1 MKRKNR
7 ELWILFLSLIVLAF
21 SSANATPVVGRGV
34 GKEAASEYF
43 QKRGSER
50 DPAEAPAPSDHF
62 LALHLGKI
70 TSGDAWEWGMNGRQT
85 GMSGSTFG
93 VTYRMEEWTKSM
105 DMNLRVDFIEYD
117 AAGEKP
123 TKMSLMPLWIFPEAS
138 SRFPLY
144 FGFGAGVGVFF
155 KQIRDESAL
164 SFDYQLI
171 AGARFFNVYEATG
184 FFIEAGLKNHIQL
197 LTSGQFNGTFISA
210 GAVFTF

>member
-1 MKRKNR
+1 MKLYAIKI
-7 ELWILFLSLIVLAF
+7 EIVILLMGILAQ
-21 SSANATPVVGRGV
+21 AKEATPLVGRDV
-34 GKEAASEYF
+34 GKGAASEYF
-43 QKRGSER
+43 QKRA
-50 DPAEAPAPSDHF
+50 PAEAPAPSDHF

-70 TSGDAWEWGMNGRQT
+70 TNGDAWEWGMNGRQSD
-85 GMSGSTFG
+85 MSGSTFG
-93 VTYRMEEWTKSM
+93 VTYRLEEWSKSM

-138 SRFPLY
+138 SKFPLY

-155 KQIRDESAL
+155 KQIRDESSL

-171 AGARFFNVYEATG
+171 AGARFFNVYESTG

-197 LTSGQFNGTFISA
+197 LTSGQFNGTFLSA